1 MPALRSRAGSSR
13 KERST
18 GYHLRAIRMEKKKSS
33 LLAVIRRLLPW
44 VAIGCVIL
52 ALLPRTNELRQCL
65 ERLSLGWLVPALGL
79 CLAYWFL
86 NAGTNHP
93 RLRRSKHCRSSF
105 VRGSKARITHPIAT
119 HGSRRRITARSE
131 DFFFSILIA
140 LTW

>member
-44 VAIGCVIL
+44 VDIGCVIL

-65 ERLSLGWLVPALGL
+65 ERLSLVWLVPALGL
-79 CLAYWFL
+79 CFAYWFL
-86 NAGTNHP
+86 NAVVWSWI
-93 RLRRSKHCRSSF
+93 L
-105 VRGSKARITHPIAT
+105 GSLGDPLPYLIGARAC
-119 HGSRRRITARSE
+119 
-131 DFFFSILIA
+131 
-140 LTW
+140 